1 MATKVQDLATTE
13 TYAALEMA
21 PHDVADMLMASGGG
35 QRISPF
41 DLDVI
46 KTPSGQGA
54 AAWTVQTLDGEE
66 SVKALDG
73 IVILART
80 IRSYWAKGLEESGGG
95 SPPDCSSQDGQIGI
109 GAPEGHPDFKAGN
122 FETRFDTNGDEIHR
136 GRFSCADCPYAEF
149 GSDAKGRGQAC
160 KQNLLLFMLG
170 AESVIPM
177 VVKVPPSSIKPV
189 RNFIMRTS
197 GRGIPMHGMVVSLG
211 LNKVKNSTGIA
222 YFEIVP
228 SFVRRLDAEETA
240 KTKALRE
247 SLMPVLTGVRVEADI

>member
-1 MATKVQDLATTE
+1 MSTKVQELAKIE

-41 DLDVI
+41 DLDVV

-54 AAWTVQTLDGEE
+54 AAWTIQTLEGEDSVKTLDG
-66 SVKALDG
+66 
-73 IVILART
+73 IIILART

-95 SPPDCSSQDGQIGI
+95 SPPDCSSQGGAIGI
-109 GAPEGHPDFKAGN
+109 GAPEAHPMFKAGN
-122 FETRFDTNGDEIHR
+122 FETRFDVNGDEIQR
-136 GRFSCADCPYAEF
+136 GRFACGDCPYAEF

-170 AESVIPM
+170 TDSVIPM
-177 VVKVPPSSIKPV
+177 VIKVPASSIKPV

-197 GRGIPMHGMVVSLG
+197 GRGIPMHGMAVSLG

-228 SFVRRLDAEETA
+228 SFVRRLDEAETV

-247 SLMPVLTGVRVEADI
+247 TLMPVLTGVRVEADI